1 MILNY
6 EELKQLVFT
15 KINSPLPEHK
25 KEELETLT
33 KIVTSILD
41 TKNIFDQIN
50 NLNIKY
56 YVLKNLSQILKNTE
70 VVLVAEEGNLYTIQP
85 FLSVTNILGHIVYG
99 NDIFLVEC
107 IKQKGKCFKLKYLLD
122 LEGKFLYGT
131 EMHNLIQERLKDEFK
146 DRIEIEKEIRI
157 IFNKVPKSL
166 QKYFDSI
173 QLKGI
178 VDAFLKIGEKS
189 GYIIE
194 IKSSENPKTLSY
206 AKYQLNMYKEM
217 FEQNGYEILGLKLI
231 TPKNVYEVEKNK
243 NSILENFLGMTL
255 FKEG

>member
-15 KINSPLPEHK
+15 KINSPLPENK
-25 KEELETLT
+25 IQELETLT
-33 KIVTSILD
+33 KIVTSILG
-41 TKNIFDQIN
+41 TKNLFDQIN
-50 NLNIKY
+50 NLNVKY
-56 YVLKNLSQILKNTE
+56 YVLKNLSQILKNNE
-70 VVLVAEEGNLYTIQP
+70 VVLVAEEGNLYIIQP

-99 NDIFLVEC
+99 NDIFLVNC
-107 IKQKGKCFKLKYLLD
+107 IKQKGKCFKIKYLLD

-131 EMHNLIQERLKDEFK
+131 EMHNIIQERLKEEFK
-146 DRIEIEKEIRI
+146 DKIEIEKEIRI
-157 IFNKVPKSL
+157 IFNRVPKSL
-166 QKYFDSI
+166 QKYFDSLQI
-173 QLKGI
+173 KGI
-178 VDAFLKIGEKS
+178 VDAFLKTGEKS

-206 AKYQLNMYKEM
+206 ARYQLNMYKEM
-217 FEQNGYEILGLKLI
+217 FEQQGYEILGLKLI

-243 NSILENFLGMTL
+243 NSILENFLSMTL